1 MSPAVV
7 ARRPY
12 RGSIPER
19 VSASPTVVLPHVDAA
34 RTAQAVQTWRAYA
47 RGEDAPYRVVSI
59 PPVVTAETVAA
70 LRAEEPVVLSAA
82 GDVVLQGPLRLPLF
96 AAVVSPGSIRVEG
109 NVVLD
114 NTLFVARDSISIGAA
129 PPYGNL
135 SPSLVGEQ
143 MAPHGSAQLVATG
156 RVTLGSGTHLSYPS
170 LVTVVGRADAS
181 RVVVADSAQVDGF
194 VFGGSTAEVVLRPR
208 SRLRGAV
215 LALGSA
221 EVRGSVEGSVLT
233 AALTAHF
240 EETYYVGWLIGGSI
254 RAPRRPVPF
263 VLPLGFGEKTHPV
276 LLDQHT
282 LARPRILPG
291 PFP

>member
-1 MSPAVV
+1 M
-7 ARRPY
+7 
-12 RGSIPER
+12 
-19 VSASPTVVLPHVDAA
+19 LAA
-34 RTAQAVQTWRAYA
+34 T
-47 RGEDAPYRVVSI
+47 
-59 PPVVTAETVAA
+59 
-70 LRAEEPVVLSAA
+70 

-96 AAVVSPGSIRVEG
+96 SAVVSPGSIRVEG
-109 NVVLD
+109 DVALD
-114 NTLFVARDSISIGAA
+114 NTLFVAQDSISIVAA
-129 PPYGNL
+129 QSYRN
-135 SPSLVGEQ
+135 PSSSSRGEQ
-143 MAPHGSAQLVATG
+143 TAPHGSAQLVATG
-156 RVTLGSGTHLSYPS
+156 RITLGSGTYLSYPS

-181 RVVVADSAQVDGF
+181 RVVVSDSAQVDGF
-194 VFGGSTAEVVLRPR
+194 VFGGGMAEVVLRPS
-208 SRLRGAV
+208 SRVRGAV

-282 LARPRILPG
+282 LARPHLARRR
-291 PFP
+291 